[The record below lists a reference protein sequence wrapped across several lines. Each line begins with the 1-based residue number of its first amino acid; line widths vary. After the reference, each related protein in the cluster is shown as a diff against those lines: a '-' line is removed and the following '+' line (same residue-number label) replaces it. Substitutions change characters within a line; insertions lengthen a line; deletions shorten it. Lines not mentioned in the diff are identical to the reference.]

1 MFIVFL
7 LTCHEF
13 RLKFAIFSLYKER
26 RKITLTSATK
36 GRVPPAAT
44 TSTAGRGRRRMRRRR
59 KKDN

>member
-1 MFIVFL
+1 
-7 LTCHEF
+7 
-13 RLKFAIFSLYKER
+13 LKFAIFSLYKER